1 MSLYIKSVG
10 KDKIIDSI
18 LFSSFIS
25 SLTIMYNVF
34 WLYSLPPNF
43 FQLLPIPYPPKYM
56 SPFLKKKNPRSPVC
70 AVHMFSDQQIM
81 IHVPGATLSKQT
93 DSPSPKDYQLLE

>member
-1 MSLYIKSVG
+1 MSLYINSVG
-10 KDKIIDSI
+10 KDKIIDII
-18 LFSSFIS
+18 LFSSFIN

-56 SPFLKKKNPRSPVC
+56 SSLKKKKPWSPVC
-70 AVHMFSDQQIM
+70 AVPMFSDQQIM
-81 IHVPGATLSKQT
+81 IHLAGATLLKQT
-93 DSPSPKDYQLLE
+93 DSPSPKDYQLLG